1 MSIAQSTPS
10 AVDRVVCQL
19 RDDILGGRYRA
30 EDRLP
35 SERELSEKLGVNRGA
50 VREGLRTLAQLGI
63 VEVGP
68 GGAKACGI
76 QQASLDIVSH
86 LLDSDEV
93 PDVALVDQVME
104 VHAHLFS
111 SCVRLGVL
119 RGSNAQLARARE
131 QLAALQDES
140 LGPIAHFDQVHE
152 FVSTLFEASG
162 NLVLQLIHRA
172 LALQFWQRLEASGEI
187 PPPRLPRSVLTPLAR
202 GLDEALAERDPQAAQ
217 DCFFSL
223 VSAHREQAVRHLSSE
238 QARNLR
244 SQLSDHIGQLFRSA
258 ESTSAPTGKP
268 R

>member
-1 MSIAQSTPS
+1 MSTADRTPS
-10 AVDRVVCQL
+10 AVDRVVGQL

-30 EDRLP
+30 ADRLP

-76 QQASLDIVSH
+76 QHASLDIVSH
-86 LLDSDEV
+86 LLGSDEV
-93 PDVALVDQVME
+93 PDAALVDQVME

-111 SCVRLGVL
+111 SCARVAVL
-119 RGSNAQLARARE
+119 RGSDDQLARARE
-131 QLAALQDES
+131 HLAALQNES
-140 LGPIAHFDQVHE
+140 LGPLARFDQVQE
-152 FVSTLFEASG
+152 FVNTLVEASG

-187 PPPRLPRSVLTPLAR
+187 PPPPRSILAPLAR
-202 GLDEALAERDPQAAQ
+202 GLDEALAARNPQATQ
-217 DCFFSL
+217 DCFFAL

-238 QARNLR
+238 QARRLR
-244 SQLSDHIGQLFRSA
+244 SQVSDHIGQLFRSA
-258 ESTSAPTGKP
+258 ASSSVPTGTP